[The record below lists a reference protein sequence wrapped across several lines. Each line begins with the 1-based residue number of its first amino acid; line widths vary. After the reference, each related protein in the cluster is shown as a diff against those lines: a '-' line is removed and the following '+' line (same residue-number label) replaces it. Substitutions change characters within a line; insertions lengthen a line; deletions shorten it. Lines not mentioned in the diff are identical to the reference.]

1 MIMLG
6 KNTTECHQWTC
17 VEMYLTKKMQS
28 SYFLFLKKRKKA
40 YPITTSMAGKAGGGG
55 VERLD

>member
-1 MIMLG
+1 MLG

-28 SYFLFLKKRKKA
+28 SYFLFFKKRKKA
-40 YPITTSMAGKAGGGG
+40 YPITTSMAGKASGGG

>member
-1 MIMLG
+1 
-6 KNTTECHQWTC
+6 
-17 VEMYLTKKMQS
+17 MYLTKKMQS

-40 YPITTSMAGKAGGGG
+40 YPITTSMAGKASGGG